1 MKERKYRVEMTRD
14 ELETVTYC
22 LLFVKDECL
31 DLAQGQGTMADKLFG
46 PTHESRGAYH
56 TINDVCNRAHDDYI
70 KSEGR

>member
-46 PTHESRGAYH
+46 TDAVDRGAYH